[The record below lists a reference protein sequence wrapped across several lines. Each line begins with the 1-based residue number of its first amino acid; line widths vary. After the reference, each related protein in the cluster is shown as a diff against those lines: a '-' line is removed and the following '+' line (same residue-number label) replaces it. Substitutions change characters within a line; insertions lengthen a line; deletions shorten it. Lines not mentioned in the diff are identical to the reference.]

1 MEKLSCRAILRPL
14 NDMPRPDAFF
24 AFPDNARG
32 AGRVFPAYAGRFR
45 KRLLASHTLL
55 TRRVLRT
62 MPGKRPMSEKR
73 AGVWN
78 A

>member
-14 NDMPRPDAFF
+14 NDVLRPDALF
-24 AFPDNARG
+24 AFPENAR
-32 AGRVFPAYAGRFR
+32 GRVFPAHVGRLR
-45 KRLLASHTLL
+45 KCALASHTLL

-62 MPGKRPMSEKR
+62 MPDIR
-73 AGVWN
+73 AGIRKMRDAGVRN